1 MKLDDFWPE
10 DLNTI
15 VFFQTFISGKNV
27 LILAS
32 FSFYVSLDL
41 PRSSKR
47 QKQTLD
53 IFHFPTPCKIPL
65 YS

>member
-32 FSFYVSLDL
+32 FSFFYVSLDL

-53 IFHFPTPCKIPL
+53 ILNIF
-65 YS
+65 

>member
-32 FSFYVSLDL
+32 FSFFYVSLDL

-53 IFHFPTPCKIPL
+53 I
-65 YS
+65 

>member
-15 VFFQTFISGKNV
+15 VFFQTFISRKNV

-32 FSFYVSLDL
+32 FCFYVLLDL

-53 IFHFPTPCKIPL
+53 I
-65 YS
+65 